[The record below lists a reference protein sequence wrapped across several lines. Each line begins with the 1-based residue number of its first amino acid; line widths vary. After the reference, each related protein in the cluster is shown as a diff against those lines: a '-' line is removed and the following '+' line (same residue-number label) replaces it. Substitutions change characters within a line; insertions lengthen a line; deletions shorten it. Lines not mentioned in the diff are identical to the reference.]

1 MAERLIAPVLKTGDG
16 ETRSRVQIPAP
27 PLLFNCIT
35 ILLILDR
42 TLNTTIKISTLPNA
56 FLWILAHA
64 IALSSFIAIDWVLN
78 EKVYY
83 RNSGILILP
92 LLMGLI
98 QMLLLWHQLR
108 WPWLWPILTILG
120 IPLSFIGIWWF
131 MLCIGGGFGITQAI
145 HLKISGYRRVYLWI
159 LLSFLGWVVGALA
172 WSWLS
177 QEIQLT
183 YFWDMIGLY
192 ASVGLAYGSST
203 WLALRMLVKKLSEP
217 KA

>member
-1 MAERLIAPVLKTGDG
+1 MAERLNAPVLKTGDG

-27 PLLFNCIT
+27 PLLFNCST
-35 ILLILDR
+35 ILIILDQ
-42 TLNTTIKISTLPNA
+42 TLNTTIKTTAMPNA

-92 LLMGLI
+92 LLVGLI
-98 QMLLLWHQLR
+98 QMLLLWKQLR
-108 WPWLWPILTILG
+108 WPWVWPILTILG
-120 IPLSFIGIWWF
+120 IPLSFLGIWWF
-131 MLCIGGGFGITQAI
+131 MLCIGGGFGVTQSI
-145 HLKISGYRRVYLWI
+145 HLKLSGYRRVYLWI
-159 LLSFLGWVVGALA
+159 LLSFSGWVSGALA

-177 QEIQLT
+177 QQIQPP

-192 ASVGLAYGSST
+192 GSVGLAYGTST
-203 WLALRMLVKKLSEP
+203 WFALRMLKRKLSEP
-217 KA
+217 EV

>member
-1 MAERLIAPVLKTGDG
+1 
-16 ETRSRVQIPAP
+16 
-27 PLLFNCIT
+27 
-35 ILLILDR
+35 
-42 TLNTTIKISTLPNA
+42 LNTTIKTTNLPNT
-56 FLWILAHA
+56 FFWILAHA

-83 RNSGILILP
+83 RNSGILLLP

-108 WPWLWPILTILG
+108 WAWLWPILTILG

-131 MLCIGGGFGITQAI
+131 MLCIGGGFGVTQAI
-145 HLKISGYRRVYLWI
+145 HLKISGYKRVYLWI
-159 LLSFLGWVVGALA
+159 LLSFIGWVVGALA

-177 QEIQLT
+177 QQIQPS

-203 WLALRMLVKKLSEP
+203 WLALSMLVKKLSEP
-217 KA
+217 KV

>member
-1 MAERLIAPVLKTGDG
+1 M
-16 ETRSRVQIPAP
+16 
-27 PLLFNCIT
+27 
-35 ILLILDR
+35 
-42 TLNTTIKISTLPNA
+42 NTTIKTTALPNA

-98 QMLLLWHQLR
+98 QMSLLWKQLR
-108 WPWLWPILTILG
+108 WAWLWPILTILG
-120 IPLSFIGIWWF
+120 IPLSFLGIWWF
-131 MLCIGGGFGITQAI
+131 MLCIGGGFGVTQAI
-145 HLKISGYRRVYLWI
+145 LLKLSGYKRVYLWI

-177 QEIQLT
+177 QQIQPP

-192 ASVGLAYGSST
+192 GSVGLAYGSST
-203 WLALRMLVKKLSEP
+203 WLALGLLVKKLSKPEV
-217 KA
+217 

>member
-35 ILLILDR
+35 ILIILDQ
-42 TLNTTIKISTLPNA
+42 TLNTTIKTTNLPNA

-92 LLMGLI
+92 LLVGLI

-108 WPWLWPILTILG
+108 WAWLWPILTILG

-131 MLCIGGGFGITQAI
+131 MLCIGGGFGVTQAI
-145 HLKISGYRRVYLWI
+145 HLKLSGYKRVYLWI
-159 LLSFLGWVVGALA
+159 LLSFIGWVVGALA

-177 QEIQLT
+177 QEIQLP

-203 WLALRMLVKKLSEP
+203 WLALRMLKRKLSER
-217 KA
+217 AM